1 MSPLAA
7 YEYAFTVFRAL
18 VSIATPSSA
27 DETGQMM
34 PRSVQWEDGRIFDID
49 RILDVRPAASLKA
62 GGQGMRYTCRIRGRE
77 TYLFYENP
85 RWFVERKQM

>member
-1 MSPLAA
+1 M
-7 YEYAFTVFRAL
+7 AL
-18 VSIATPSSA
+18 YQNKIKTYVSVEVLF

>member
-1 MSPLAA
+1 MVYCKERWLAL
-7 YEYAFTVFRAL
+7 YENKIKTY
-18 VSIATPSSA
+18 VSVEVLF

-34 PRSVQWEDGRIFDID
+34 PRCVQWEDGRIFDID
-49 RILDVRPAASLKA
+49 RILVVRPAASLRA
-62 GGQGMRYTCRIRGRE
+62 GGQGIRYTCRIQGQE